1 MASPPRMSV
10 PLLDLKPQYQ
20 ALKAELDEA
29 MLKVAASQMFILGP
43 AVRELEEKLAAY
55 CGAKHG
61 IGLSSGTDALLIAL
75 MAYDVG
81 VGDEVVTSP
90 YTFFAT
96 GGTIARLGA
105 RPVFLDIDPVTC
117 NLRADLVQRFLEEDC
132 ERRAGCLYNR
142 ATGGRVRALMP
153 VHLYGLSADMDPLMA
168 LARRHGLHVI
178 EDAAQA
184 IGAEYPVGRRVGGI
198 GDVGCLSFFPTK
210 NLGAFGDAGM
220 CVTNDDALAAKLR
233 ILRVHGGEPKYYHAV
248 IGGNFRIDEL
258 QAAVLLVKFRYL
270 EQWHEARRRNA
281 AYYDAA
287 FRKAGLTV
295 RLSTPTARPGYRHV
309 YNQYVIRVPDRDRLR
324 AYLAECGVGTEVYYP
339 VPLHMQQ
346 CFAYLGYRPGDCPE
360 AARAAQETL
369 ALPVYPELGD
379 AQLQHVVDTISG
391 FYGRG

>member
-1 MASPPRMSV
+1 MAPKPCMTV

-55 CGAKHG
+55 SGAKHG

-75 MAYDVG
+75 MAYDIG
-81 VGDEVVTSP
+81 VGDEVVTSA
-90 YTFFAT
+90 YSFFAS

-105 RPVFLDIDPVTC
+105 QPVFLDIDPVTY
-117 NLRADLVQRFLEEDC
+117 NLSVDRLRHFLEEDC
-132 ERRAGCLYNR
+132 ERRAGGLYNR
-142 ATGGRVRALMP
+142 KTGGRVRALMP
-153 VHLYGLSADMDPLMA
+153 VHLYGLAADMDPLLA
-168 LARRHGLHVI
+168 LARQFDLSVI

-184 IGAEYPVGRRVGGI
+184 IGAEYTGRRRVGGI
-198 GDVGCLSFFPTK
+198 GAIGCLSFFPTK

-233 ILRVHGGEPKYYHAV
+233 MLRVHGMEPKYYHAL

-258 QAAVLLVKFRYL
+258 QAAVLLVKFRHL
-270 EQWHEARRRNA
+270 EAWHASRQRNA
-281 AYYDAA
+281 AYYGAA
-287 FRKAGLTV
+287 FQKAGLTV
-295 RLSTPTARPGYRHV
+295 RIATPTVQPGYRHI
-309 YNQYVIRVPDRDRLR
+309 YNQYVIRIPDRDRVR

-346 CFAYLGYRPGDCPE
+346 CFAYLGYRSGDCPE
-360 AARAAQETL
+360 SVRAAQETL
-369 ALPVYPELGD
+369 ALPIYPELSE
-379 AQLQHVVDTISG
+379 AQLQYVVEMISAY
-391 FYGRG
+391 FGRG